1 MNEQGTPEGALKRSP
16 SSELQIPPEILYQIF
31 LRAIPPS
38 FLLDPWQLTS
48 QFAWCMTQR
57 QKRSIVGVCRTW
69 YSVGITLLYEDICIR
84 RVEQLVCLRNTLR
97 GASHS
102 LGSLIKTLNVGCMI
116 KGQVDVDFSELL
128 QDVFDLC
135 PALSTFSFTSVWSL
149 PFPDTILP
157 LPCLITH
164 LNLEN
169 PTLTYETMIGALS
182 QTAHNLISLWLHVP
196 EHWLEPA
203 PSNHHFIF
211 PRLKS
216 FCCRI
221 SENTQLMLSNVI
233 SPNWTMD
240 CLCQLTLIGEGFWD
254 ERAPMLTPFFIS
266 HGKGLKYLSIDTT
279 ICSASNAF
287 CPIAPL
293 LTHCPVLEHLVLGR
307 LGSCAHPNVKW
318 LDQWNDA
325 LANSGTQSQ
334 LGLEEWVQKFAMPSL
349 QGIRFL
355 STYGTYRYISDFPIM
370 VPPATV
376 TGNFE
381 SFAINAFDK
390 KLIHEYKTVKI
401 EGQRGM
407 IGCG

>member
-1 MNEQGTPEGALKRSP
+1 MMHEQGTPEGALKRSP

-38 FLLDPWQLTS
+38 FLLDPSQLTS

-57 QKRSIVGVCRTW
+57 QKRSLVGVCRTW
-69 YSVGITLLYEDICIR
+69 YSAGITLLYEDICIR
-84 RVEQLVCLRNTLR
+84 RVHQLVCLRNTLR
-97 GASHS
+97 GASHT
-102 LGSLIKTLNVGCMI
+102 LGALIKTLNVGCMI
-116 KGQVDVDFSELL
+116 IDQFHVEFSELL

-157 LPCLITH
+157 LPSSITH

-221 SENTQLMLSNVI
+221 SQNTQLMLSNVI

-266 HGKGLKYLSIDTT
+266 HGKGLKYLNIDSI
-279 ICSASNAF
+279 ICSAPYALW
-287 CPIAPL
+287 PIAPL
-293 LTHCPVLEHLVLGR
+293 LTHCQELEHLVLGR
-307 LGSCAHPNVKW
+307 LDSCAHPNIKW
-318 LDQWNDA
+318 LDVWNDA
-325 LANSGTQSQ
+325 LLDSGIKFQIAF
-334 LGLEEWVQKFAMPSL
+334 EELVQKNAMPSL
-349 QGIRFL
+349 QGIRYL
-355 STYGTYRYISDFPIM
+355 STAGTHRYISDFPTL

-376 TGNFE
+376 AGDFG

-390 KLIHEYKTVKI
+390 ELIHEYKTVKI
-401 EGQRGM
+401 VKVNGG
-407 IGCG
+407 